1 MSNPA
6 LLALFEELITDED
19 LAKCDRNVDAAL
31 ADGADVDPALVAMRR
46 RRGNPPQEAKE
57 HGQDA

>member
-31 ADGADVDPALVAMRR
+31 ADGVDVDPELVAMRR
-46 RRGNPPQEAKE
+46 RRGDSPKEARSR
-57 HGQDA
+57 